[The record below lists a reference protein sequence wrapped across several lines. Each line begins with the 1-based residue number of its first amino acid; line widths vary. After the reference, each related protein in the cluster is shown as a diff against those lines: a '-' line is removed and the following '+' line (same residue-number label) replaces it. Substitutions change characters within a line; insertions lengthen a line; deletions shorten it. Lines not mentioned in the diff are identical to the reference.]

1 MMVRPL
7 QSLSVPMPRT
17 LTLSLDGEEI
27 AVQLVKIDR
36 EKLYGSVEVEAFDEK
51 GKPAAIKVLD
61 ADGRT
66 LMDKGGTALVTVDE
80 NGRSVD
86 RAKLKAVDEHGDP
99 IERVMSSFDAPN
111 VLKKGGVDEY
121 LDQIVKS
128 VYVLSPADGPMD
140 MLHDHLADG
149 QLYTFPFSYRGGLEH
164 DNAFIV
170 GSRSDAFMVIGRPA
184 ALKFVSLNQAT
195 QLDAVEEKE
204 ITGEEIDFDL
214 L

>member
-1 MMVRPL
+1 
-7 QSLSVPMPRT
+7 MPRT
-17 LTLSLDGEEI
+17 LTLSLDGEEFD
-27 AVQLVKIDR
+27 VQLVKIDR
-36 EKLYGSVEVEAFDEK
+36 EKLYGSVEIEAFDEK
-51 GKPAAIKVLD
+51 GKPAEIRVLD

-80 NGRSVD
+80 KGNSVD
-86 RAKLKAVDEHGDP
+86 RSTLKAVDEHGDP
-99 IERVMSSFDAPN
+99 IEKVTSSFDAPN
-111 VLKKGGVDEY
+111 VLKKGEIEDY

-128 VYVLSPADGPMD
+128 VYLLRPADGPID
-140 MLHDHLADG
+140 ILNDHLAEG
-149 QLYTFPFSYRGGLEH
+149 QLYRFPFSYRGGLEH

-170 GSRSDAFMVIGRPA
+170 GSRSDAFMVIGRTA
-184 ALKFVSLNQAT
+184 ELKFVSLNQAA